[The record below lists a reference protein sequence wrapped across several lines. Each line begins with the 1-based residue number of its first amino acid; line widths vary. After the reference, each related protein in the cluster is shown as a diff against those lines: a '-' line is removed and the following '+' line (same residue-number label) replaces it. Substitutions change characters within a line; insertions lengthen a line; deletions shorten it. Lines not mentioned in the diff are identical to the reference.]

1 MDFSPRDARTTM
13 IIGVDPGD
21 STGAFII
28 DLYDHMR
35 HPAHLTIEA
44 SQRYQGHPDDV
55 LRALE
60 NELEAALLN
69 QVTVIMAVERF
80 TVMPNAGRMTQQ
92 TVPQQIIGR
101 LEALAVKY
109 EIESFRLQSP
119 GDAKKFCS
127 NAQLRQFNFWS
138 TGKTVNRPD
147 ANDVN
152 DAARHAVFALATTRA
167 SAYDALLRGSIPTQR
182 S

>member
-1 MDFSPRDARTTM
+1 M

-28 DLYDHMR
+28 DLYAYTVGPPNYVRYVVEADH
-35 HPAHLTIEA
+35 
-44 SQRYQGHPDDV
+44 RYQGRPDDV
-55 LRALE
+55 LRAIEL
-60 NELEAALLN
+60 ELEAARQN
-69 QVTVIMAVERF
+69 GVIVIMAVERF

-92 TVPQQIIGR
+92 NVPQQIIGR
-101 LEALAVKY
+101 LEAMAERYQV
-109 EIESFRLQSP
+109 ETFRLQSP

-127 NAQLRQFNFWS
+127 NTQLRQFAFWS
-138 TGKTVNRPD
+138 TGKMVNCPD

-167 SAYDALLRGSIPTQR
+167 SAYDELLLRSIPTQR

>member
-1 MDFSPRDARTTM
+1 M
-13 IIGVDPGD
+13 IVGVDPGD

-28 DLYDHMR
+28 DLYPYAAGPPNYVRYVVEADH
-35 HPAHLTIEA
+35 
-44 SQRYQGHPDDV
+44 RYQGRPDDV

-60 NELEAALLN
+60 VELEAALLN
-69 QVTVIMAVERF
+69 QVDVVLAVERF

-92 TVPQQIIGR
+92 TVPQQVIGQ
-101 LEALAVKY
+101 LQALAEKY
-109 EIESFRLQSP
+109 QVQTFRLQSP

-167 SAYDALLRGSIPTQR
+167 SAYDELLRESIPTQR

>member
-1 MDFSPRDARTTM
+1 M

-28 DLYDHMR
+28 DLYH
-35 HPAHLTIEA
+35 HGSGPSHYTIETD
-44 SQRYQGHPDDV
+44 QRYQGHPDDV

-69 QVTVIMAVERF
+69 QVTVIIAVERF

-92 TVPQQIIGR
+92 PVPQQIIGR
-101 LEALAVKY
+101 LEALARKY
-109 EIESFRLQSP
+109 EVEVFRLQSP

-152 DAARHAVFALATTRA
+152 DAARHAVLALAHTRA
-167 SAYDALLRGSIPTQR
+167 SAYDELLLRSIPTQR